1 MYVAFT
7 NNVSC
12 PLNVYKIYGIKIT
25 IITMIRLFS
34 RASIQL

>member
-1 MYVAFT
+1 MYVVFT

-25 IITMIRLFS
+25 TNTMIRPVS
-34 RASIQL
+34 RAPIQF